1 MELTRRSL
9 VTALGAT
16 AVVGAGCVSRA
27 PVAPQP
33 SSDGYGPGQPLAP
46 EHRWQTALARSLPTE
61 RDYAPRIEGTL
72 PADLE
77 GRLFRNGP
85 GLFERA
91 GHRKRSLL
99 DSDGMIQ
106 CFDFAGGRVRYRNR
120 FVRTE
125 KYLQEE
131 AAGEW
136 LYPTWTTPLPGG
148 PLANLGAPN
157 KSQAGVAALIRDG
170 RLLAMDEGVPEAFYE
185 MDPDTLQ
192 TLGPLALPDGLEL
205 RRLKPHTRT
214 DPRTGD
220 WHVVTNDYGLRG
232 MTIRWQVL
240 GRDGAVKAEGTVNSP
255 RMTYFHDFLAT
266 ERHLLFVLHPVK
278 FSPLGMLA
286 GLRTFADSLRWEP
299 ERGNLIL
306 VQDKAGG
313 EPLMFEAPAA
323 WMWHALNAYER
334 DGVVVADFVG
344 YDVPDHFLGP
354 NPAFAAVTRGEAGDS
369 AYPGKVRRYV
379 MNLRANALRQEIV
392 DSGAH
397 ELPAVDP
404 RVALS
409 EHRMG
414 YFACGHVGDW
424 VTDGVARLDML
435 SGTRDE
441 FRFGPRHYAGEPVF
455 APRGGSRDDGWILT
469 LVQSGDTGNGFLA
482 VLDAANLAA
491 GPLARVHL
499 EHHTPISFHGC
510 WQARA

>member
-1 MELTRRSL
+1 MELTRRS
-9 VTALGAT
+9 VITALGAA
-16 AVVGAGCVSRA
+16 AVVGAGCTSLA
-27 PVAPQP
+27 PVAPQH
-33 SSDGYGPGQPLAP
+33 SSDGSSPARQLAP

-61 RDYAPRIEGTL
+61 HDYAPRIEGTL
-72 PADLE
+72 PPDLE

-99 DSDGMIQ
+99 DGDGMIQ
-106 CFDFAGGRVRYRNR
+106 CFDFADGRVRYRNR

-125 KYLQEE
+125 KYLREE
-131 AAGEW
+131 TAGEW

-185 MDPDTLQ
+185 LDPDTLQ
-192 TLGPLALPDGLEL
+192 TLGPLALPGGLEL

-220 WHVVTNDYGLRG
+220 WHVVTNDYGLRS
-232 MTIRWQVL
+232 MTIRWQVV
-240 GRDGAVKAEGTVNSP
+240 GRDGALKAGGAINSP

-286 GLRTFADSLRWEP
+286 GLRTFADSLTWEP
-299 ERGNLIL
+299 ARGNLMLI
-306 VQDKAGG
+306 QDKAGG
-313 EPLMFEAPAA
+313 EPLLFEAPAA

-334 DGVVVADFVG
+334 NGELVADFVG

-379 MNLRANALRQEIV
+379 IDLRANTLRQEIV
-392 DSGAH
+392 DAGAN
-397 ELPAVDP
+397 ELPVVDP
-404 RVALS
+404 RAALS

-414 YFACGHVGDW
+414 YFACGHAGDW

-455 APRGGSRDDGWILT
+455 APRSASRDDGWIVT
-469 LVQSGDTGNGFLA
+469 LVQSGDTGNAFLA

-491 GPLARVHL
+491 GPLAIAHL
-499 EHHTPISFHGC
+499 QHHTPISFHGC